1 MINISNKIIIDADAC
16 PKTVRIII
24 KEISEKYDMV
34 VWVISSF
41 NSIIEDFTNTIIV
54 GDEKDAADIKIF
66 NESKNNDIV
75 ITKDLRLAAM
85 LTIKGIKVITPYGFL
100 YRDDKMDMHLER
112 SYINKK
118 FRDAGGKSRIPV
130 HTIKDDDKFRKVL
143 EKCVLRLEDSNLRQI
158 AI

>member
-1 MINISNKIIIDADAC
+1 MSNKIIIDADAC
-16 PKTVRIII
+16 PKTVRVII
-24 KEISEKYDMV
+24 KEISEQYNMA

-54 GDEKDAADIKIF
+54 GNEKDAADIRIF

-75 ITKDLRLAAM
+75 ITKDLRLAVM
-85 LTIKGIKVITPYGFL
+85 LTVKGVKVITPYGFL

-112 SYINKK
+112 SYINRK
-118 FRDAGGKSRIPV
+118 FREAGGRSKIPI
-130 HTIKDDDKFRKVL
+130 HTIKDDDKFRRVL
-143 EKCVLRLEDSNLRQI
+143 EKCVLMLVNSKLQQI